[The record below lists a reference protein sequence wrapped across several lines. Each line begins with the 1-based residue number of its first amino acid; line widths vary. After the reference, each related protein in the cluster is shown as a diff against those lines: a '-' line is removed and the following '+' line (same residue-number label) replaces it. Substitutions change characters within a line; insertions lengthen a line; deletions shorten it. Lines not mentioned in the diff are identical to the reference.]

1 MPIITNHFHMGL
13 SVLYLTILKIAK
25 HTTDTMLQQF
35 KDLKCFLPR
44 GTQKGMFTVIA
55 EDNIDLH

>member
-1 MPIITNHFHMGL
+1 MPIITNHFQMGL
-13 SVLYLTILKIAK
+13 SVLYLKILKIAK

-35 KDLKCFLPR
+35 KYLKCFLPR
-44 GTQKGMFTVIA
+44 GTQKVIA